1 MRSASPGSG
10 LIGFLVVGAAL
21 MRVETGQTSARFR
34 LLRGGTEGNARLTAS
49 TGVVLLVLL
58 AVEGVTILAIRPLLS
73 LHVFIGLMLIPPVV
87 LKLSVTGYRFARY
100 YRRADEYVRRGPPM
114 LLMRMLVAPVL
125 VIATIAVFATGVALI
140 VLGPQGGIV
149 LGLHKVSFVVW
160 GVAFA
165 LHVLVYALRVPRL
178 VTADWARSRRTSGA
192 ALRSG
197 ILALAL
203 VAGLTLA
210 LVVLPAASPWLHRGG
225 GDH

>member
-1 MRSASPGSG
+1 M
-10 LIGFLVVGAAL
+10 
-21 MRVETGQTSARFR
+21 ETGQTSARFR

-87 LKLSVTGYRFARY
+87 LKLSVTGYRFVRY
-100 YRRADEYVRRGPPM
+100 HLRADEYLRKGPPM
-114 LLMRMLVAPVL
+114 LLMRMLVAPIL
-125 VIATIAVFATGVALI
+125 VAATIAVFATGVALVVI
-140 VLGPQGGIV
+140 GPRGGIV

-178 VTADWARSRRTSGA
+178 VAADWARSRRTSGA

-210 LVVLPAASPWLHRGG
+210 LVVLPAASPWLHQGG